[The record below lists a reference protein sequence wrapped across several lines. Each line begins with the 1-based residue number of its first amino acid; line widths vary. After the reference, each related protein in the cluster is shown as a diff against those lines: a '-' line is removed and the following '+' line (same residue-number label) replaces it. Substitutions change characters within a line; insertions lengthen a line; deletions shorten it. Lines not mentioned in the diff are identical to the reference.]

1 MTRLAVHARHY
12 PQANI
17 QWDPEH
23 LSSTSCTQGPG
34 WVLEWYCTLKDPI
47 NAAKLMLI
55 SLDSTA
61 SGSAIHVATLNLAVK
76 TTTSVVSGITG
87 SILTTTRRV
96 GSTYTTDPASF
107 IFAGTA
113 SVALNGAT
121 RRMRMVGPC
130 RYCPSRH

>member
-1 MTRLAVHARHY
+1 MTRLAIHARHY
-12 PQANI
+12 PQADI
-17 QWDPEH
+17 QWVTEH

-34 WVLEWYCTLKDPI
+34 WVLEWYCGLKDPI
-47 NAAKLMLI
+47 NVAKLAMI

-61 SGSAIHVATLNLAVK
+61 SGSAIHVATLNLAVQ

-87 SILTTTRRV
+87 VIVATVRRV
-96 GSTYTTDPASF
+96 GSTDTIDPASTV
-107 IFAGTA
+107 FAGAA

-121 RRMRMVGPC
+121 RRMRMVGPS

>member
-1 MTRLAVHARHY
+1 MTRRAICARHY

-17 QWDPEH
+17 QWVPED

-34 WVLEWYCTLKDPI
+34 WVLEWYCTLKNPI
-47 NAAKLMLI
+47 NIAKITLI

-61 SGSAIHVATLNLAVK
+61 SGSAIHVATLNLAVQ
-76 TTTSVVSGITG
+76 TTTSIVSGIKG
-87 SILTTTRRV
+87 SIVTTVRRV
-96 GSTYTTDPASF
+96 GSDDTAYPASTV
-107 IFAGTA
+107 FAGAA

-121 RRMRMVGPC
+121 RRMRMVGPG

>member
-1 MTRLAVHARHY
+1 MTRLAIHARHY

-17 QWDPEH
+17 QWNTEH

-34 WVLEWYCTLKDPI
+34 WVLEWYCTLKNPI
-47 NAAKLMLI
+47 NIAKITLI

-61 SGSAIHVATLNLAVK
+61 SGSAIHVATLNLAVQ
-76 TTTSVVSGITG
+76 TTTSIVSGIKG
-87 SILTTTRRV
+87 SIVTTVRRV
-96 GSTYTTDPASF
+96 GSDDTAYPASTV
-107 IFAGTA
+107 FAGAA

-121 RRMRMVGPC
+121 RRMRMVGPG